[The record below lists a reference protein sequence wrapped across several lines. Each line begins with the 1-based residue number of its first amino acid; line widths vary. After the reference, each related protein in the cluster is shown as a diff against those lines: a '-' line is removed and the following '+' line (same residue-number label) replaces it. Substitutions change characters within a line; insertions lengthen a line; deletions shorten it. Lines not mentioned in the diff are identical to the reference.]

1 MFTNHSRIGVLC
13 ALMLGSAAI
22 LAPSAANAGALL
34 KATSAKETAAAE
46 NRLKKDKTIKRRRLV
61 DVDLAEL
68 SRQILPK
75 GSEKS
80 ADRVAGSTGLA
91 GEVSLQLFGN
101 KNISLKRSGV
111 EAAFGGGVVWSAAND
126 GGATAI
132 LVVNNGNVTG
142 YIEDGSRTFLIEP
155 TGRGS
160 LHRVRDVDAEKY
172 KNDKHMEIPGS
183 DGKKRPAKP
192 PGGGGGGSGGG
203 TIVTPPPP
211 GTVLEANIL
220 GTYTARA
227 FNLLGGVPADK
238 IALDVAIVNNGF
250 KNSTVPLHLNLVGV
264 VAVSSNYD
272 EKASSDY
279 AQPLYDLTSG
289 TGYNFPAIREQRN
302 TLAAD
307 FVTMYAD
314 RSEYCG
320 IAWIGPSPSYAFSAI
335 NPACNGSA
343 TLAHELGHNMG
354 LRHDRYVEAA
364 ASADVYNYGYVSTQA
379 RVRDIMSYNNQC
391 TALGFSCQ
399 RVTYYSSPLIYY
411 NGYPLGIPQG
421 TTGAADAT
429 RKLGENATAV
439 SNFR

>member
-1 MFTNHSRIGVLC
+1 MFTNHSRFGVLC
-13 ALMLGSAAI
+13 AVLLGSAA
-22 LAPSAANAGALL
+22 LVLPAVANAGALL

-46 NRLKKDKTIKRRRLV
+46 KKLKKDKTIKRRRLV
-61 DVDLAEL
+61 DMDVAEL
-68 SRQILPK
+68 SRQILPRA
-75 GSEKS
+75 SSKS
-80 ADRVAGSTGLA
+80 ANRVEVSQGLD

-101 KNISLKRSGV
+101 TKVNLKRASV
-111 EAAFGGGVVWSAAND
+111 EAAFGGGVVWTAAGDN
-126 GGATAI
+126 GGTGI
-132 LVVNNGNVTG
+132 LVVNNGSVTG
-142 YIEDGSRTFLIEP
+142 YIEDGKRTFLIEP

-160 LHRVRDVDAEKY
+160 LHRVRDVDADKY
-172 KNDKHMEIPGS
+172 KNDKHMEIPGG
-183 DGKKRPAKP
+183 DARKRPTKP
-192 PGGGGGGSGGG
+192 PGGGGSGGGG

-211 GTVLEANIL
+211 GTILEANIL

-227 FNLLGGVPADK
+227 FSLLGGVPADK
-238 IALDVAIVNNGF
+238 IALDVAIVNTGF

-264 VAVSSNYD
+264 TAVSSNYD
-272 EKASSDY
+272 ERASSDY

-289 TGYNFPAIREQRN
+289 TGYNFPVIREQRN
-302 TLAAD
+302 ALAAD

-379 RVRDIMSYNNQC
+379 KVRDIMSYNNQC
-391 TALGFSCQ
+391 SALGISCQ
-399 RVTYYSSPLIYY
+399 RVTYFSSPLINY
-411 NGYPLGIPQG
+411 NGYPLGIPKG

-439 SNFR
+439 SSFR